1 MIKYKKWRDF
11 IMKEKNTKGKELLKI
26 LQENY
31 EIETAQD
38 ISSALKDMFK
48 DALQE
53 MMNAE
58 FDASMGYSK
67 YDKKSE
73 KTNYRNGSTKKNLK
87 SEFGSFEFETPR
99 DRNGEFDPKIVPKS
113 KRDVSGIEDK
123 IISLYGRGLTTREIN
138 EQIQDLYGIEVSA
151 TMVSNITDQII
162 PEIKEWQER
171 PLEDV
176 YPFVFIDAVHF
187 SVREDNRVVKKAA
200 YVVLGIDS
208 NGYKSVLGIYIGEN
222 ESAKY
227 WLGVLNDLKDRGIK
241 DILIMCSD
249 NLTGIKEAI
258 NAAFP
263 NTVQQ
268 RCIVHMIRNSVKYV
282 NYKDLKAFTSDLKL
296 IYTSKNEKEAYEKL
310 QEVKEKWKDKYAS
323 AFKIWESNWD
333 AICPFFQFSADIRK
347 IMYTTNTIESLNR
360 QFRKYT
366 KTKSVFPTDMSLLK
380 CLYLSVQNIEKK
392 WYVPYRNWGPILS
405 ELSIMFDGRI

>member
-1 MIKYKKWRDF
+1 
-11 IMKEKNTKGKELLKI
+11 MKENNQGKEILKLLQDKYDI
-26 LQENY
+26 R
-31 EIETAQD
+31 TAQD
-38 ISSALKDMFK
+38 LSGALKDMFK
-48 DALQE
+48 GALQE

-58 FDASMGYSK
+58 FDSSMGYSK

-73 KTNYRNGSTKKNLK
+73 KTNYRNGSTKKTLK
-87 SEFGSFEFETPR
+87 SEFGTFEFETPR
-99 DRNGEFDPKIVPKS
+99 DRNGEFEPQIVPKNT
-113 KRDVSGIEDK
+113 RDISGIEDK

-171 PLEDV
+171 PLDDV

-187 SVREDNRVVKKAA
+187 SVREDNRVIKKAA
-200 YVVLGIDS
+200 YIVLGINKD
-208 NGYKSVLGIYIGEN
+208 GFKEILGIWIGEN
-222 ESAKY
+222 ESTKY
-227 WLGVLNDLKDRGIK
+227 WLGVLNELKQRGIK

-258 NAAFP
+258 NTAFP
-263 NTVQQ
+263 NTIQQ

-282 NYKDLKAFTSDLKL
+282 NYKDLKEFTKDLRQ
-296 IYTSKNEKEAYEKL
+296 IYTSQNEKKGYEKL
-310 QEVKEKWKDKYAS
+310 QEIKNKWKDKYLIS
-323 AFKIWESNWD
+323 FKTWEENWD
-333 AICPFFQFSADIRK
+333 AICPFFQFSDLVRK

-380 CLYLSVQNIEKK
+380 CLYLSTKNISKK
-392 WYVPYRNWGPILS
+392 WDQAYRNWGTILS
-405 ELSIMFDGRI
+405 ELSIMFDGII

>member
-1 MIKYKKWRDF
+1 
-11 IMKEKNTKGKELLKI
+11 MKENNQGKEILKLI
-26 LQENY
+26 QDNY
-31 EIETAQD
+31 DIKTAHD
-38 ISSALKDMFK
+38 LSSALKDMFK
-48 DALQE
+48 GALQE

-58 FDASMGYSK
+58 FDSSMGYSK

-73 KTNYRNGSTKKNLK
+73 KTNYRNGSTKKTLK
-87 SEFGSFEFETPR
+87 SEFGEFEFETPR
-99 DRNGEFDPKIVPKS
+99 DRNGEFEPQIVPKNT
-113 KRDVSGIEDK
+113 RDVSGIEDK

-138 EQIQDLYGIEVSA
+138 EQIQDLYGIEVSS

-171 PLEDV
+171 PLDEV

-200 YVVLGIDS
+200 YIVLGI
-208 NGYKSVLGIYIGEN
+208 NTEGFKEILGIWIGEN

-227 WLGVLNDLKDRGIK
+227 WLGVLNELKQRGVK
-241 DILIMCSD
+241 DILVMCSD
-249 NLTGIKEAI
+249 NLTGIKDAI
-258 NAAFP
+258 NTAFP
-263 NTVQQ
+263 NTIQQ

-282 NYKDLKAFTSDLKL
+282 NYKDLKEFTKDLKQ
-296 IYTSKNEKEAYEKL
+296 IYTSQNEKKAYEKL
-310 QEVKEKWKDKYAS
+310 QEIKNKWKDKYLVS
-323 AFKIWESNWD
+323 FKTWEENWD
-333 AICPFFQFSADIRK
+333 AICPFFQFSDLVRK

-366 KTKSVFPTDMSLLK
+366 KTKSVFPTDMSLMK
-380 CLYLSVQNIEKK
+380 CLYLSTKNISKK
-392 WYVPYRNWGPILS
+392 WDQAYRNWGTILS

>member
-1 MIKYKKWRDF
+1 M
-11 IMKEKNTKGKELLKI
+11 EKNNKGKEILKL

-38 ISSALKDMFK
+38 LSKALKDMFK
-48 DALQE
+48 GALQE

-58 FDASMGYSK
+58 FDSSMGYSK
-67 YDKKSE
+67 YDKKAQ

-99 DRNGEFDPKIVPKS
+99 DRNGEFEPKIVPKNT
-113 KRDVSGIEDK
+113 RDVSGIEDK
-123 IISLYGRGLTTREIN
+123 IISLYAKGLTTRDIN

-171 PLEDV
+171 PLDDV

-187 SVREDNRVVKKAA
+187 SVREDNHIVKKAA
-200 YVVLGIDS
+200 YIVLGIW
-208 NGYKSVLGIYIGEN
+208 IGEN

-227 WLGVLNDLKDRGIK
+227 WLGVLNELKQRGIR
-241 DILIMCSD
+241 DILIICSD

-258 NAAFP
+258 NAAYP

-268 RCIVHMIRNSVKYV
+268 RCIVHMIRNSVKFV
-282 NYKDLKAFTSDLKL
+282 NYKDLKEFTNDLKK
-296 IYTSKNEKEAYEKL
+296 IYTSVDEEKGYEQL
-310 QEVKEKWKDKYAS
+310 QEVKNKWSDKYAS
-323 AFKIWESNWD
+323 AFKTWEENWD
-333 AICPFFQFSADIRK
+333 SICPFFQFSDQIRK

-360 QFRKYT
+360 QFRKFT

-380 CLYLSVQNIEKK
+380 CLYLATKNISKK
-392 WYVPYRNWGPILS
+392 WDQAYRNWGPILS

>member
-1 MIKYKKWRDF
+1 
-11 IMKEKNTKGKELLKI
+11 MKEKNNNGKEILKI

-31 EIETAQD
+31 ELNTAQD
-38 ISSALKDMFK
+38 LSSALKNMFK

-67 YDKKSE
+67 YDKTSE
-73 KTNYRNGSTKKNLK
+73 KTNYRNGTTKKNLK
-87 SEFGSFEFETPR
+87 SEFGEFEFETPR
-99 DRNGEFDPKIVPKS
+99 DRNGEFEPKIVPKNV
-113 KRDVSGIEDK
+113 RDVSGIEDK
-123 IISLYGRGLTTREIN
+123 IISLYARGLTTREIN

-171 PLEDV
+171 PLDSI

-200 YVVLGIDS
+200 YIVLGI
-208 NGYKSVLGIYIGEN
+208 NKEGYKEILGIWIGEN
-222 ESAKY
+222 ESSKF
-227 WLGVLNDLKDRGIK
+227 WLGVLNELKNRGVE

-249 NLTGIKEAI
+249 NLTGIKQAIEAAYPKTI
-258 NAAFP
+258 
-263 NTVQQ
+263 QQ
-268 RCIVHMIRNSVKYV
+268 RCIVHMIRNSVKFV
-282 NYKDLKAFTSDLKL
+282 SYKDLKTFCNDLKT
-296 IYTSKNEKEAYEKL
+296 IYTAKNEKEGYEQL
-310 QEVKEKWKDKYAS
+310 QKVKDKWKD
-323 AFKIWESNWD
+323 
-333 AICPFFQFSADIRK
+333 
-347 IMYTTNTIESLNR
+347 NTIESLNR

-380 CLYLSVQNIEKK
+380 CLYLSVKNISKK
-392 WYVPYRNWGPILS
+392 WTSPYQNWGPILS

>member
-1 MIKYKKWRDF
+1 M
-11 IMKEKNTKGKELLKI
+11 EKNNQGKEILKLL
-26 LQENY
+26 QDNY
-31 EIETAQD
+31 DIKTAQD
-38 ISSALKDMFK
+38 LSSALKNMFK
-48 DALQE
+48 GALQE

-58 FDASMGYSK
+58 FDSSMGYSK

-73 KTNYRNGSTKKNLK
+73 KNNYRNGSTKKTLK
-87 SEFGSFEFETPR
+87 SEFGEFEFETPR
-99 DRNGEFDPKIVPKS
+99 DRNGEFEPRIVPKNT
-113 KRDVSGIEDK
+113 RDVSGIEDK

-138 EQIQDLYGIEVSA
+138 DQIQDLYGIEVSA
-151 TMVSNITDQII
+151 TMVSNITDKII

-171 PLEDV
+171 PLDEV

-187 SVREDNRVVKKAA
+187 SVREDSRVIKKAA
-200 YVVLGIDS
+200 YIVLGI
-208 NGYKSVLGIYIGEN
+208 NAEGFKEILGIWIGEN

-227 WLGVLNDLKDRGIK
+227 WLGVLNELKQRGIK

-249 NLTGIKEAI
+249 NLTGIKDAI
-258 NAAFP
+258 NTAFP
-263 NTVQQ
+263 NTIQQ

-282 NYKDLKAFTSDLKL
+282 NYKDLKEFTNNLKQ
-296 IYTSKNEKEAYEKL
+296 IYTSANEKKAYEKL
-310 QEVKEKWKDKYAS
+310 QEVKNKWKDKYLVS
-323 AFKIWESNWD
+323 FKTWEENWD
-333 AICPFFQFSADIRK
+333 AICPFFQFSDLVRK

-380 CLYLSVQNIEKK
+380 CLYLSTKNISKK
-392 WYVPYRNWGPILS
+392 WDQAYRNWGTILS

>member
-1 MIKYKKWRDF
+1 
-11 IMKEKNTKGKELLKI
+11 MKENNQGKEILKL

-31 EIETAQD
+31 DITTAQD
-38 ISSALKDMFK
+38 LSGALKDMFK
-48 DALQE
+48 GALQE

-58 FDASMGYSK
+58 FDASMGYNK

-73 KTNYRNGSTKKNLK
+73 KTNYRNGTTKKKLK
-87 SEFGSFEFETPR
+87 SEFGEFDFETPR
-99 DRNGEFDPKIVPKS
+99 DRNGEFEPKIVPKNT
-113 KRDVSGIEDK
+113 RDVSGIEDK

-171 PLEDV
+171 PLDSV

-187 SVREDNRVVKKAA
+187 SVREDNHVVKKAA
-200 YVVLGIDS
+200 YIVLGINS
-208 NGYKSVLGIYIGEN
+208 EGFKEILGIWIGEN

-227 WLGVLNDLKDRGIK
+227 WLGVLNELKQRGVK
-241 DILIMCSD
+241 DILILCSD
-249 NLTGIKEAI
+249 NLTGIKDAI
-258 NAAFP
+258 NAAYP

-282 NYKDLKAFTSDLKL
+282 NYKDLKEFTKDLKQ
-296 IYTSKNEKEAYEKL
+296 IYTSSNEKKGYDKL
-310 QEVKEKWKDKYAS
+310 QEIKNKWKDKYLIS
-323 AFKIWESNWD
+323 FKTWEENWD
-333 AICPFFQFSADIRK
+333 AICPFFQFSEYIRK

-380 CLYLSVQNIEKK
+380 CLYLSTKNISKK
-392 WYVPYRNWGPILS
+392 WDQAYRNWGTILS

>member
-1 MIKYKKWRDF
+1 M
-11 IMKEKNTKGKELLKI
+11 EKNSQGKEILKLL
-26 LQENY
+26 QNNY
-31 EIETAQD
+31 DIQSAQD
-38 ISSALKDMFK
+38 LSSALKDMFK
-48 DALQE
+48 GALQE

-58 FDASMGYSK
+58 FDSSMGYSK
-67 YDKKSE
+67 YDKKAE
-73 KTNYRNGSTKKNLK
+73 KNNYRNGTTKKKLK
-87 SEFGSFEFETPR
+87 SEFGEFDFETPR
-99 DRNGEFDPKIVPKS
+99 DRNGEFEPKIVPKNT
-113 KRDVSGIEDK
+113 RDVSGIEDK
-123 IISLYGRGLTTREIN
+123 IIALYGRGLTTREIN

-171 PLEDV
+171 PLDDV

-200 YVVLGIDS
+200 YIVLGINS
-208 NGYKSVLGIYIGEN
+208 SGFKEILGIWIGEN

-227 WLGVLNDLKDRGIK
+227 WLGVLNELKQRGVK
-241 DILIMCSD
+241 DILIICSD
-249 NLTGIKEAI
+249 NLTGIKDAI
-258 NAAFP
+258 ITAFP
-263 NTVQQ
+263 NTIQQ

-282 NYKDLKAFTSDLKL
+282 NYKDLKEFTKDLKL
-296 IYTSKNEKEAYEKL
+296 IYTSTNEKKAFEKL
-310 QEVKEKWKDKYAS
+310 QEIKNKWKDKYLTS
-323 AFKIWESNWD
+323 FRTWEENWD
-333 AICPFFQFSADIRK
+333 AICPFFQFSDYIRK

-380 CLYLSVQNIEKK
+380 CLYLSTKNISKK
-392 WYVPYRNWGPILS
+392 WDQSYRNWGTILS